1 MKNEEAALAANREI
15 IDAYDYMG
23 NACSAGDCTGLIPA
37 NPPDAYGRE
46 SYEDI
51 YQFLTKPAQAP
62 PRQEGN
68 SAKPGLP

>member
-1 MKNEEAALAANREI
+1 MKKEDAALAANREI

-23 NACSAGDCTGLIPA
+23 TACSAGDCTGLIPA

-51 YQFLTKPAQAP
+51 YHFLKKPAKCAP
-62 PRQEGN
+62 EN
-68 SAKPGLP
+68 KKNKNTPGPL